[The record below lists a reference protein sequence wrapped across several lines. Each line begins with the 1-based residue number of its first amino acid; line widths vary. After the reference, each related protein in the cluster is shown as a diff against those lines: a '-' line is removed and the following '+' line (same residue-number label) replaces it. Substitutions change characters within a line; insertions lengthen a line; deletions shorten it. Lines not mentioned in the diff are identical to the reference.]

1 MISNDKHCV
10 SESTSTISGVLP
22 VLMIQFTL
30 AANVCVGTINLLFF
44 IPLAN
49 NTVSKP
55 VPQDVVA
62 TASPTSNIRQASFS
76 NSST

>member
-22 VLMIQFTL
+22 VLIIQLTL
-30 AANVCVGTINLLFF
+30 AANVCVGTINLLFL

-49 NTVSKP
+49 YTVSKP

-62 TASPTSNIRQASFS
+62 IAFLTLNI
-76 NSST
+76 